1 MITRTAIKK
10 VYKAIHQDLIESPL
24 IYSEPLSTMSGA
36 MVYLKL
42 EHQQITG
49 SFKWRG
55 MLSKMHQMEEV
66 AIKNKTFVAASTGN
80 HAAAFCHAA
89 TKFGFKGVLF
99 LPKTVNPTKVAA
111 LDDTSIILRF
121 YGENSMEA
129 EEQAMRYAKEIN
141 GVLVHP
147 YNDSAIVTGQGTLG
161 LEIEE
166 QLPEVSR
173 VLIPI
178 GGGGLASGIGCYFAD
193 NQQVKVIGCQPQN
206 ASEMYQSIKEGYIV
220 TPSRATTICDATA
233 GGMVNDTITFDWCK
247 QYVEHIDICTEE
259 SVKRALVF
267 LIKHHNLIIEP
278 SSALPVAALMNSS
291 RYKGE
296 HVVLVLTGKKINPEL
311 LNEIITTYGDS
322 N

>member
-1 MITRTAIKK
+1 MRAEIKQ
-10 VYKAIHQDLIESPL
+10 VYKVIHNDLIKSPL
-24 IYSEPLSTMSGA
+24 IYSAPLSTISGA
-36 MVYLKL
+36 KVYLKL

-55 MLSKMHQMEEV
+55 MLSKMNQMKEAV
-66 AIKNKTFVAASTGN
+66 INNKTFVAASTGN
-80 HAAAFCHAA
+80 HAAAFCYAA

-111 LDDTSIILRF
+111 LDDTSVTLVF

-141 GVLVHP
+141 GVLIHP
-147 YNDSAIVTGQGTLG
+147 YNDNAIVTGQGTLG
-161 LEIEE
+161 YEIEE
-166 QLPEVSR
+166 QLPTVTR
-173 VLIPI
+173 ILIPI

-193 NQQVKVIGCQPQN
+193 NQQIKVIGCQPQN

-220 TPSRATTICDATA
+220 APSRATTICDATA
-233 GGMVNDTITFDWCK
+233 GGMVNDTITFNWCK
-247 QYVEHIDICTEE
+247 KYVAHIDICTEE
-259 SVKRALVF
+259 SVKRALAF

-291 RYKGE
+291 NYEGE